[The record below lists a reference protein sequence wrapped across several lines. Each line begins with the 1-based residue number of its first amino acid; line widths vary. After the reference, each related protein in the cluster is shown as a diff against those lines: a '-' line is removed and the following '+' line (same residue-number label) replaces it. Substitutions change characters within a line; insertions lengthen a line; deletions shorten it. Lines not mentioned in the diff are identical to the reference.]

1 MQCKPKMPK
10 QMAMNRIRN
19 VIFNDPGQIQEHG
32 YITVK
37 RSIFGGHE

>member
-1 MQCKPKMPK
+1 MECKPKMPK
-10 QMAMNRIRN
+10 QMTMNMNMIRN

-37 RSIFGGHE
+37 